1 MAAAPHPSDLPEK
14 RSLRRYSRA
23 HKTAF
28 SASFYAAAENSK
40 MKPEDLMYQWTLI
53 LPFTEGT
60 EEDISTSIKTAEGPC
75 TVVCRH
81 CLPRW
86 LTNSSNGSVF
96 EHNAAGVNIQI
107 LPWMGKVFSR
117 CLKMGWLIIK
127 TGVVQARG
135 TSEMRQQGKKKKAAL
150 FAKGDRFDNILFLLE
165 DRYFICVDIR
175 EYGHV
180 RLCRLFYWYQIQVK
194 NCGFFTV
201 VFKQSHIARHCL
213 WIKRNIA

>member
-23 HKTAF
+23 HKSAF
-28 SASFYAAAENSK
+28 STSCYAAAENSK
-40 MKPEDLMYQWTLI
+40 MKPKDFIYQWILI

-60 EEDISTSIKTAEGPC
+60 EESINTSLNPVESPC

-96 EHNAAGVNIQI
+96 EHNAAGVNIYI
-107 LPWMGKVFSR
+107 LPCLGKAFSR

-127 TGVVQARG
+127 TGVIQARG
-135 TSEMRQQGKKKKAAL
+135 TSEMRQQGQKK
-150 FAKGDRFDNILFLLE
+150 G
-165 DRYFICVDIR
+165 CSV
-175 EYGHV
+175 
-180 RLCRLFYWYQIQVK
+180 C
-194 NCGFFTV
+194 
-201 VFKQSHIARHCL
+201 
-213 WIKRNIA
+213 